1 MITGWRNVNNYWYYM
16 DGSGAMKTGWVFV
29 NNKWYCLSDSG
40 AMYASTT
47 TPDGYLVDTSGA
59 WIVSKQAYIKRE
71 GN

>member
-1 MITGWRNVNNYWYYM
+1 M

-59 WIVSKQAYIKRE
+59 WIVSK
-71 GN
+71 